1 MQNQDL
7 AIQPNVYYTVEEA
20 AARLRV
26 SPRTVIRLLKTHALL
41 GVKIGRRWRILG
53 ANLLNLA
60 AESYNEM
67 RLQRDWWQATLPSL
81 LEVWSNDADAIY
93 DEL

>member
-1 MQNQDL
+1 MLHQDL
-7 AIQPNVYYTVEEA
+7 TIQPNVYYTVEEA
-20 AARLRV
+20 AAKLRV
-26 SPRTVIRLLKTHALL
+26 SPHTVMRMLKTQALH

-60 AESYNEM
+60 AEPYNEM

-81 LEVWSNDADAIY
+81 LEVWNNDADAIY